1 MPATEPSVVSAS
13 SHRKILVF
21 GEDYEIQKLLRVF
34 MKKLDGK
41 NAAATDGQL
50 SLAKLNRRDFDG
62 VLLDLRCSN
71 HNRRSKDGVGV
82 IKSIQPSLMGR
93 VLAITV
99 EVSDPKSLELV
110 ERYLAG
116 DLPRSLLWL
125 FSDS

>member
-1 MPATEPSVVSAS
+1 MPATEPSAVSAS
-13 SHRKILVF
+13 THRKILVF
-21 GEDYEIQKLLRVF
+21 GEDYEIQKLLRILV
-34 MKKLDGK
+34 KKLDRK

-50 SLAKLNRRDFDG
+50 FLAQIRPQEFDG
-62 VLLDLRCSN
+62 ILLDLRCSN
-71 HNRRSKDGVGV
+71 QNRRSKDGVGV
-82 IKSIQPSLMGR
+82 IKRIQPSLMGR